1 MHQAPRFAAAGLLT
15 AALLASPLLAAPGD
29 NAPDLWPILRQQAF
43 GDRPIAEEDGAVVLE
58 APMTALDAAIVPIT
72 VRIPPSVKDRPKSL
86 TLFIDQNPDPKVATL
101 TYGPAA
107 GSGGERSFN
116 TRVRIER
123 FSHVR
128 AVLETEDGTLHMATK
143 FVQAAG
149 GCASMNAKDAD
160 AENDGLGRLQ
170 LKTIPP
176 ERPSDPNWTAQV
188 MIKHPNSNGMQLDID
203 TGGYI
208 PERYVKDVTVLR
220 DGELVFQLDGT
231 FSISTNPNFRFTF
244 GKGNENALD
253 VTVVDTDGVK
263 FEGRTAPKGS

>member
-15 AALLASPLLAAPGD
+15 AALLASPLLAAPVD

-128 AVLETEDGTLHMATK
+128 ASSKPRT
-143 FVQAAG
+143 
-149 GCASMNAKDAD
+149 
-160 AENDGLGRLQ
+160 GRF
-170 LKTIPP
+170 IWRRSSSRPP
-176 ERPSDPNWTAQV
+176 AVARQ
-188 MIKHPNSNGMQLDID
+188 
-203 TGGYI
+203 
-208 PERYVKDVTVLR
+208 
-220 DGELVFQLDGT
+220 
-231 FSISTNPNFRFTF
+231 
-244 GKGNENALD
+244 
-253 VTVVDTDGVK
+253 
-263 FEGRTAPKGS
+263 